1 MKQSIFLL
9 FTILAS
15 VHLSAQ
21 KFPVGTWSI
30 VTDSKGNSMDI
41 KNAGNVQHQLTSF
54 EFQEGV
60 KYSFSL
66 EEFDSSGRKTL
77 LVKEYGVY
85 SVTPSQ
91 FTLTPAASTTT
102 FYDYIGQST
111 KPVGNSA
118 KQNSL
123 GSAAYHWI
131 YQKEKEE
138 KLTIVAVK
146 PGYREGIIS
155 GGNTRAAPRKGGIGM
170 SSLFRQSEPVPE
182 RSRAEHSH

>member
-1 MKQSIFLL
+1 
-9 FTILAS
+9 
-15 VHLSAQ
+15 
-21 KFPVGTWSI
+21 
-30 VTDSKGNSMDI
+30 MDI
-41 KNAGNVQHQLTSF
+41 KNAANAQHQVTSF

-66 EEFDSSGRKTL
+66 EAFDSSGRKTL
-77 LVKEYGVY
+77 TVKEYGVY

-91 FTLTPAASTTT
+91 FTLTPAASTTS
-102 FYDYIGQST
+102 FYDYIGQSAR
-111 KPVGNSA
+111 PVGNSV

-123 GSAAYHWI
+123 ASAAYRWI
-131 YQKEKEE
+131 YEKEKEE

-155 GGNTRAAPRKGGIGM
+155 GGNTKAVPRKGGIGM
-170 SSLFRQSEPVPE
+170 SSLFRQPDPVPE